1 MYQLQAFI
9 ISCFISS
16 LAFGATIPA
25 ESFRVEKFD
34 LAQQETSVEFL
45 AVGKPSLLKI
55 NGTGGKLVGQI
66 EIEGGK
72 ISGEFKVALNA
83 LTTGVD
89 LRDKHMK
96 EKYLETGKFPEATF
110 TISKINLPVD
120 FVAQKKLF
128 SKVPFEGKMKIKGS
142 EKDIQGLADVDS
154 SSSDIVAKT
163 EFKAQLSTFQIEI
176 PSYLGIKVADE
187 VTILTSMKLKR

>member
-1 MYQLQAFI
+1 MSWVNKI
-9 ISCFISS
+9 TVSIFISS
-16 LAFGATIPA
+16 LGFGATN
-25 ESFRVEKFD
+25 SGGSLVVQKFD
-34 LAQQETSVEFL
+34 LSQQNTSVEFL

-66 EIEGGK
+66 EIDGGK
-72 ISGEFKVALNA
+72 ISGEFKVYLNA
-83 LTTGVD
+83 LSTGVD

-110 TISKINLPVD
+110 TISKINLPND

-154 SSSDIVAKT
+154 SGANIVAKT
-163 EFKAQLSTFQIEI
+163 EFKSQLSTFQIEI
-176 PSYLGIKVADE
+176 PSYLGIKLADE
-187 VTILTSMKLKR
+187 VTILTSMSLKR